1 MPLGQQNDFMHYVA
15 GSNLIPRQ
23 YIKQGS
29 SDETAQVD
37 EREREPDRRA
47 CPEVV

>member
-1 MPLGQQNDFMHYVA
+1 MPLGQQNDFMYYVA

-29 SDETAQVD
+29 CDETGQVD
-37 EREREPDRRA
+37 DLEREPDQRA
-47 CPEVV
+47 CPEVA